1 MMPSSTEATPL
12 HKPLDGAGDYLSDE
26 ADEDSQAA
34 YFIIDITNSDS
45 QPESQAS
52 PSFPC
57 LPVATSLDAFLHSE
71 NEPGISSFAEISAVD
86 SSIDSSANTFRLSA
100 STRSFAVAGYVPI
113 QSTSASFTS
122 RLPSSRRPLRRSA
135 SDSNLKARGS
145 LADSVPIHSQPD
157 KSYSLQRLSHG
168 RSNNL
173 YEASLAAFKESKWL
187 EEGDTLSEA
196 DAFQARDASS
206 FSDLSLLR
214 QQHDYSHIQKVAE
227 AASQRQSIS
236 YQTQR
241 PSTTNWDSVFK
252 TLPQAERSLLCS
264 HCRQMSPVLR
274 HLPRRF
280 GYKEL
285 ETATNNFSE
294 ANFLAEGGFGFVYR
308 GELDGQIIAVKQ
320 HKLASTQGYKEFR
333 SEVELLSCAQHRNLV
348 MLLGYCDE
356 NGHRMLVYEFVCNKS
371 LDWHLSPTKNP
382 KGLVWAARLKIAI
395 GAARALRYL
404 HEESRVG
411 CIVHRDMR
419 PNNILL
425 THEYEPMVGDFG
437 LARSHPEGQEALET
451 RIIGTFGYVSPEY
464 AECGQVSWRADV
476 YAFGVVLLELIT
488 GRKAIDLL
496 RPPGQQSLTDW
507 ARPRLLNFSLL
518 TELVDSR
525 LDNVPLAEMRAM
537 MRAAF
542 RCISKDPAARPRMSQ
557 VLHILEG
564 SREKLL
570 RPVIDEGSA
579 AAQKVSD
586 THDSTRT
593 TQQLPASL
601 STQTQ
606 KQHVASSTRGRP
618 KLNYKDML

>member
-1 MMPSSTEATPL
+1 MMPSSNETTPV
-12 HKPLDGAGDYLSDE
+12 HKPLDGAGDYSSDE
-26 ADEDSQAA
+26 ALEESQAA
-34 YFIIDITNSDS
+34 YFVINITNSDS

-57 LPVATSLDAFLHSE
+57 LPVATSLDAFLRLE
-71 NEPGISSFAEISAVD
+71 NEPGISSSAGLSAVH
-86 SSIDSSANTFRLSA
+86 SSIGISILPADTSGLSPSMSSFS
-100 STRSFAVAGYVPI
+100 VAGYVPM
-113 QSTSASFTS
+113 QSTSTPLSS
-122 RLPSSRRPLRRSA
+122 MLPSSRRPIGRSA
-135 SDSNLKARGS
+135 SDSNFKARAS
-145 LADSVPIHSQPD
+145 FADTIPIHSQPD
-157 KSYSLQRLSHG
+157 KSYLLRRLSHG
-168 RSNNL
+168 KLNSL
-173 YEASLAAFKESKWL
+173 YEAFLVVFKKSNWL
-187 EEGDTLSEA
+187 EEGDALSEA
-196 DAFQARDASS
+196 DAFQVRDASS
-206 FSDLSLLR
+206 FLDLSLPR
-214 QQHDYSHIQKVAE
+214 QQHDYF
-227 AASQRQSIS
+227 

-241 PSTTNWDSVFK
+241 PSTTSWGSIFK

-274 HLPRRF
+274 NVPRRF
-280 GYKEL
+280 GYTEL
-285 ETATNNFSE
+285 EAATNNFSK

-308 GELDGQIIAVKQ
+308 GELDGQVIAVKQ

-411 CIVHRDMR
+411 CIIHRDMR

-425 THEYEPMVGDFG
+425 THDYEPMVGDFG

-451 RIIGTFGYVSPEY
+451 RTIGTFGYLAPEY

-496 RPPGQQSLTDW
+496 RPPGQQSLTEW
-507 ARPRLLNFSLL
+507 ARPRLLDFSLL

-525 LDNVPLAEMRAM
+525 LDNFPLAEMRAT

-542 RCISKDPAARPRMSQ
+542 LCISKEPAARSC
-557 VLHILEG
+557 
-564 SREKLL
+564 
-570 RPVIDEGSA
+570 
-579 AAQKVSD
+579 
-586 THDSTRT
+586 TF
-593 TQQLPASL
+593 
-601 STQTQ
+601 
-606 KQHVASSTRGRP
+606 
-618 KLNYKDML
+618 